1 MKNRNIT
8 GDSFRRFVLK
18 ADSTKQANGLYV
30 YNPYYERYGYVND
43 ENLEQGKIPYRVK
56 VHYNKKSKL
65 GKGILMN
72 INDLIIVDKR
82 DYAKGGD
89 VLELS
94 LESDL
99 KKIKESSSFS
109 KVSPYIRDS
118 QIIIEGDYE
127 VYDFTANTGDGA
139 FVQEP
144 EFKSVKEIIEALK
157 DVKDRDNK
165 YRVSLVKIE
174 EEEEPEDNN
183 IETIEYAYYLTPISS
198 YEKGGETTNYD
209 YDYEDIGQFAM
220 RGENWK
226 YFTQEDFKEMGKE
239 ITETAFNG
247 DLDMAY
253 ESIVRQRNR
262 FQNGGMTKSDYLKN
276 KYRQVEFVDEDTAEL
291 IKVDI
296 PISTD
301 DRRSKSYSPSE
312 EKRQRKY
319 EKKDLKHWSKLEDIQ
334 SDISTLKEKLK
345 EEKSNYEQLFS
356 DMNHEAG
363 QKAEKWTDTD
373 ANRYGG
379 DMNDSLIKIKAIE
392 ELIGKTTDNYNNIEE
407 EYLK

>member
-262 FQNGGMTKSDYLKN
+262 FGNGGMTKSEYLKN
-276 KYRQVEFVDEDTAEL
+276 KYCRGENKKNLCGIMEVYARPTYSAN
-291 IKVDI
+291 
-296 PISTD
+296 IS
-301 DRRSKSYSPSE
+301 SLL
-312 EKRQRKY
+312 QKY
-319 EKKDLKHWSKLEDIQ
+319 
-334 SDISTLKEKLK
+334 
-345 EEKSNYEQLFS
+345 
-356 DMNHEAG
+356 
-363 QKAEKWTDTD
+363 
-373 ANRYGG
+373 
-379 DMNDSLIKIKAIE
+379 
-392 ELIGKTTDNYNNIEE
+392 
-407 EYLK
+407 

>member
-18 ADSTKQANGLYV
+18 ADSTKKANGLYV

-262 FQNGGMTKSDYLKN
+262 FQNVL
-276 KYRQVEFVDEDTAEL
+276 R
-291 IKVDI
+291 
-296 PISTD
+296 ISFFG
-301 DRRSKSYSPSE
+301 
-312 EKRQRKY
+312 
-319 EKKDLKHWSKLEDIQ
+319 H
-334 SDISTLKEKLK
+334 
-345 EEKSNYEQLFS
+345 
-356 DMNHEAG
+356 
-363 QKAEKWTDTD
+363 
-373 ANRYGG
+373 
-379 DMNDSLIKIKAIE
+379 
-392 ELIGKTTDNYNNIEE
+392 
-407 EYLK
+407 